1 MTNRGPLG
9 DLIVSVKEIN
19 GWSLQDVADR
29 ANRKLG
35 PGSLSKQTLSRLTV
49 EYPLKSAPRD
59 VLYAVAAGLGISPNR
74 VALEAMR
81 AMGFEPPD
89 ASPST
94 AEAVQRDPELSDH
107 TRAALLA
114 VLRSASDHRTA

>member
-1 MTNRGPLG
+1 MSNRGPLG
-9 DLIVSVKEIN
+9 DLIESVKAAN
-19 GWSLQDVADR
+19 DWSYQGIADR

-35 PGSLSKQTLSRLTV
+35 PGSLSKQTVSRFAN

-59 VLYAVAAGLGISPNR
+59 ALYALAAGLGISPNR

-89 ASPST
+89 ASPSA
-94 AEAVQRDPELSDH
+94 AEAVQRDPALSDP
-107 TRAALLA
+107 TRRA
-114 VLRSASDHRTA
+114 VLAILRDAARGSA